1 MFKKISLFVI
11 FLQLFFT
18 NVVLSQNQNSSSDEE
33 TIKSVVMN
41 ETKSFAAVNSEGMM
55 DNWAHE
61 KYVFNMF
68 SSPNFYSETLSW
80 DSVDAGIKTF
90 FKDNSTSLYSD
101 LTWSDWNIHA
111 FENCAWVSY
120 IQTSIYKDD
129 IEKPYESREV
139 RFLEKIN
146 GSWKIVCK
154 ATANKTAFKEYQEYQ
169 AKIENNI
176 NEVGYKLLEEKKFE
190 DAIDIFKKNVKLYPK
205 SSNVYDSLGEAHM
218 KNGDKE
224 LAIKNYKMSL
234 ELDPKNN
241 NAKEMIEKLKEK

>member
-1 MFKKISLFVI
+1 MLKKIFSIIIL
-11 FLQLFFT
+11 LQLFFT
-18 NVVLSQNQNSSSDEE
+18 DVIFTQNQNSSSEE
-33 TIKSVVMN
+33 AAIKSVVMN
-41 ETKSFAAVNSEGMM
+41 ETKSFAAVNFEGMK

-90 FKDNSTSLYSD
+90 FRDNSTSLYSD

-139 RFLEKIN
+139 RFLEKKN
-146 GSWKIVCK
+146 GSWKIVYL

-205 SSNVYDSLGEAHM
+205 SSNVYDSLGEAYM

-224 LAIKNYKMSL
+224 LAIKNYQMSL